1 MAALWMGRRMEVR
14 MNMRKYLLCCG
25 AMAVCVIAVCVLC
38 VVIFSGEKSGAAGN
52 GSGAGAE
59 AAEGDMAAAGASNAE
74 GGVAGIAS
82 GAAGANGGTEA
93 GSGTGAGNGAAGAN
107 GGTGAGNGAAGT
119 NGGTEAG
126 SGTAGTNSGTGA
138 GNGVTGA
145 NGGKGT
151 GNGAAGTNGGTGAG
165 GNSGA
170 GTPGKGAGQGNA
182 ADSAMPGPLSLAG
195 TQLTDSGGN
204 PVQLR
209 GISTHGLAWYPD
221 YVNEACIRQFR
232 EDWGMNVIR
241 LALYTAESGGYC
253 TGGDKE
259 GLKSLVKNG
268 VEYATACGMYVII
281 DWHILS
287 DGNPNTYIKEA
298 KAFFQEMSQ
307 EYADYT
313 NVIYEICNEPN
324 GGTSWSQVKSYAE
337 EVISVIRE
345 NDEDGIILVGTPN
358 WCQYVDQ
365 AAADPIM
372 GYENI
377 MYTLHF
383 YAATHTDSLRKAM
396 VNAVEAGLP
405 IFVSE
410 YGICDASGNGAID
423 ENQADK
429 WVETMN
435 EHGISY
441 VAWNLSNK
449 SETSAIL
456 KSSCGKVSGF
466 AGEDLSDSGRWLYGM
481 LEEVGVAGTLAGGEN
496 AGTGNGTGGSGTGSG
511 TGGSGTGNGN
521 GTGGS
526 GAGNGG
532 NGSSVG
538 TGNGTSGSVAGTG
551 NGTSGSG
558 AGTGNGGNGS
568 GTGTGTSGTGAGAGN
583 GASGTSTSDG
593 IEAGGL
599 MVTAKVVTSWE
610 SGGATYFQY
619 DLTLSNETD
628 TGQNGWT
635 IRLTFSSNITLQN
648 GWNGNYEVDGNVL
661 TISSMDYNAQIE
673 KGGSTGDVGFVV
685 QTDADCTLGN

>member
-119 NGGTEAG
+119 NGGTGAGSGAAGTNGGTGAGNGAAGASNGKGTGNGAAGTNGGKGTGNGATGANGGTGAG
-126 SGTAGTNSGTGA
+126 SGTAGTNGGTGA
-138 GNGVTGA
+138 GNGATGA

-241 LALYTAESGGYC
+241 LAMYTAESGGYC

-496 AGTGNGTGGSGTGSG
+496 AGNGNGTGGSGTGSG
-511 TGGSGTGNGN
+511 TGGSGTGNG
-521 GTGGS
+521 
-526 GAGNGG
+526 
-532 NGSSVG
+532 
-538 TGNGTSGSVAGTG
+538 
-551 NGTSGSG
+551 
-558 AGTGNGGNGS
+558 
-568 GTGTGTSGTGAGAGN
+568 TGTGT
-583 GASGTSTSDG
+583 SGTSTSDG
-593 IEAGGL
+593 IETGDL

-673 KGGSTGDVGFVV
+673 KGGSTGDVGFVI

>member
-138 GNGVTGA
+138 GNGATGANGGTGAGNGATGA

-241 LALYTAESGGYC
+241 LAMYTAESGGYC

-496 AGTGNGTGGSGTGSG
+496 AGNGNGTGGSGTGSG
-511 TGGSGTGNGN
+511 TGGSGTGNG
-521 GTGGS
+521 
-526 GAGNGG
+526 
-532 NGSSVG
+532 
-538 TGNGTSGSVAGTG
+538 
-551 NGTSGSG
+551 
-558 AGTGNGGNGS
+558 
-568 GTGTGTSGTGAGAGN
+568 TGTGT
-583 GASGTSTSDG
+583 SGTSTSDG
-593 IEAGGL
+593 IETGDL

-628 TGQNGWT
+628 TRQDGWT

-673 KGGSTGDVGFVV
+673 KGGSTGDVGFVI

>member
-1 MAALWMGRRMEVR
+1 MAALWMGGRMEVR
-14 MNMRKYLLCCG
+14 MSMRKYLLCCG

-138 GNGVTGA
+138 RNGVTGA

-151 GNGAAGTNGGTGAG
+151 GNGAAGTNG
-165 GNSGA
+165 GA

-241 LALYTAESGGYC
+241 LAMYTAESGGYC

-496 AGTGNGTGGSGTGSG
+496 AGNGNGTGGSGTGSG
-511 TGGSGTGNGN
+511 TGGSGT

-551 NGTSGSG
+551 NGTSGSVAGTGNGTGGSG

-673 KGGSTGDVGFVV
+673 KGGSTGDVGFVI

>member
-1 MAALWMGRRMEVR
+1 MAALWMGGRMEVR
-14 MNMRKYLLCCG
+14 MSMRKYLLCCG

-82 GAAGANGGTEA
+82 GAVNGAAGANGGKEA
-93 GSGTGAGNGAAGAN
+93 GSGTGAGNGAAGTN

-119 NGGTEAG
+119 NGGTGAG
-126 SGTAGTNSGTGA
+126 NGAAGTNGGTGA
-138 GNGVTGA
+138 GNGATGANGGKGTGSGAAGTNGGTGAGNGATGA

-151 GNGAAGTNGGTGAG
+151 GNGAAGTNG
-165 GNSGA
+165 GA

-241 LALYTAESGGYC
+241 LAMYTAESGGYC

-410 YGICDASGNGAID
+410 YGICDASG
-423 ENQADK
+423 K
-429 WVETMN
+429 
-435 EHGISY
+435 
-441 VAWNLSNK
+441 
-449 SETSAIL
+449 
-456 KSSCGKVSGF
+456 
-466 AGEDLSDSGRWLYGM
+466 
-481 LEEVGVAGTLAGGEN
+481 
-496 AGTGNGTGGSGTGSG
+496 
-511 TGGSGTGNGN
+511 
-521 GTGGS
+521 
-526 GAGNGG
+526 
-532 NGSSVG
+532 
-538 TGNGTSGSVAGTG
+538 
-551 NGTSGSG
+551 
-558 AGTGNGGNGS
+558 
-568 GTGTGTSGTGAGAGN
+568 
-583 GASGTSTSDG
+583 
-593 IEAGGL
+593 
-599 MVTAKVVTSWE
+599 
-610 SGGATYFQY
+610 
-619 DLTLSNETD
+619 
-628 TGQNGWT
+628 
-635 IRLTFSSNITLQN
+635 
-648 GWNGNYEVDGNVL
+648 
-661 TISSMDYNAQIE
+661 
-673 KGGSTGDVGFVV
+673 
-685 QTDADCTLGN
+685 

>member
-1 MAALWMGRRMEVR
+1 
-14 MNMRKYLLCCG
+14 
-25 AMAVCVIAVCVLC
+25 
-38 VVIFSGEKSGAAGN
+38 
-52 GSGAGAE
+52 
-59 AAEGDMAAAGASNAE
+59 
-74 GGVAGIAS
+74 
-82 GAAGANGGTEA
+82 
-93 GSGTGAGNGAAGAN
+93 
-107 GGTGAGNGAAGT
+107 
-119 NGGTEAG
+119 
-126 SGTAGTNSGTGA
+126 
-138 GNGVTGA
+138 
-145 NGGKGT
+145 
-151 GNGAAGTNGGTGAG
+151 
-165 GNSGA
+165 
-170 GTPGKGAGQGNA
+170 
-182 ADSAMPGPLSLAG
+182 MPGPLSLAG

-241 LALYTAESGGYC
+241 LAMYTAESGGYC

-496 AGTGNGTGGSGTGSG
+496 AGNGNGTGGSGTGSG
-511 TGGSGTGNGN
+511 TGGSGTGNG
-521 GTGGS
+521 
-526 GAGNGG
+526 
-532 NGSSVG
+532 
-538 TGNGTSGSVAGTG
+538 
-551 NGTSGSG
+551 
-558 AGTGNGGNGS
+558 
-568 GTGTGTSGTGAGAGN
+568 TGTGT
-583 GASGTSTSDG
+583 SGTSTSDG
-593 IEAGGL
+593 IETGDL

-628 TGQNGWT
+628 TRQDGWT

-673 KGGSTGDVGFVV
+673 KGGSTGDVGFVI

>member
-1 MAALWMGRRMEVR
+1 MAALWMGGRMEVR
-14 MNMRKYLLCCG
+14 MSMRKYLLCCG

-82 GAAGANGGTEA
+82 GAV
-93 GSGTGAGNGAAGAN
+93 NGAAGAN
-107 GGTGAGNGAAGT
+107 GGK
-119 NGGTEAG
+119 EAG
-126 SGTAGTNSGTGA
+126 SGTGA
-138 GNGVTGA
+138 V
-145 NGGKGT
+145 
-151 GNGAAGTNGGTGAG
+151 NGAAGTNGGTGAG
-165 GNSGA
+165 SGTAGTKSGA

-551 NGTSGSG
+551 NGTSGSVAGTGNGTGGSG